1 MGSLSNLYISQSYIS
16 LLHLGSNNT
25 ASSTFTEI
33 EDGLGNGI
41 GISVNTEGDLFV
53 SNQLEVDRT
62 AIFSGSVKI
71 NTAYTSSTPSYV
83 NSGNQFTNNIV
94 RITGSFA
101 SGSATSPTVNE
112 VQIGWPV
119 YGNGL
124 VSGAVVTNKQYVN
137 SQFVELT
144 INQNTIQW
152 FGNYYFT
159 NPQTFYDNVSVS
171 GSQDITGSL
180 WVRDKIT
187 ATDIS
192 ASNSISASNLY
203 VRGRISAY
211 ELDVTIES
219 SSIIFTSGSNI
230 LGDEANIDTQTL
242 IGRVIVSGSL
252 EVTGSTRINGNTTIS
267 GSTII
272 SGSSNLIGTTTING
286 NTTITGSLIL
296 SSSAETELNVIG
308 NTIITGSTTITGS
321 LNVTGSI
328 NVTGSMIYS
337 GSVRG
342 QVLPITI
349 SASTASLDC
358 SLGNFFTLNLT
369 AGTTRL
375 IPTNINPGST
385 ISLKVTQ
392 ASSPGILIF
401 NNVLFASGAYYS
413 PTQING
419 AVDILT
425 FISYDT
431 SSLYAVGA
439 NSFTLT

>member
-25 ASSTFTEI
+25 ASSTPTEI

-41 GISVNTEGDLFV
+41 GIFVNTDGTV
-53 SNQLEVDRT
+53 SASNLEIADNIVSHRGLE
-62 AIFSGSVKI
+62 ASGTIKF
-71 NTAYTSSTPSYV
+71 NTAYTASTPSYV
-83 NSGNQFTNNIV
+83 NSGNFFTDSII

-101 SGSATSPTVNE
+101 SGSSTSPTVNE

-124 VSGAVVTNKQYVN
+124 VSGAVVTNKQYIN

-144 INQNTIQW
+144 INQNTAVW

-159 NPQTFYDNVSVS
+159 NPTTFYDNVSVS

-180 WVRDKIT
+180 SVRDRLIV
-187 ATDIS
+187 TDIS
-192 ASNSISASNLY
+192 ASGNISASNIF
-203 VRGRISAY
+203 VKGRISAY

-252 EVTGSTRINGNTTIS
+252 EVTGSSRIPTLIGNTNLS
-267 GSTII
+267 GTLDIT
-272 SGSSNLIGTTTING
+272 GPLKV
-286 NTTITGSLIL
+286 TGSL
-296 SSSAETELNVIG
+296 
-308 NTIITGSTTITGS
+308 
-321 LNVTGSI
+321 

-342 QVLPITI
+342 AVV
-349 SASTASLDC
+349 SMSVSSNTASMDC
-358 SLGNFFTLNLT
+358 SLGNFFSLSLPTGST
-369 AGTTRL
+369 IRL
-375 IPTNINPGST
+375 VPSNINPGET
-385 ISLKVTQ
+385 ISLKLSQ
-392 ASSPGILIF
+392 PFGIPGILIF
-401 NNVLFASGAYYS
+401 NNNIGFPSASYFAPSAVS
-413 PTQING
+413 G

-425 FISYDT
+425 FISFDS
-431 SSLYAVGA
+431 SSLYAVGVK
-439 NSFTLT
+439 NFNFL

>member
-25 ASSTFTEI
+25 ASTSLTQI

-41 GISVNTEGDLFV
+41 GIYVNTNGDLANTGNV
-53 SNQLEVDRT
+53 IVGRSLTV
-62 AIFSGSVKI
+62 SGSARI

-252 EVTGSTRINGNTTIS
+252 EVTGSSRIPT
-267 GSTII
+267 
-272 SGSSNLIGTTTING
+272 LIGTTDI
-286 NTTITGSLIL
+286 S
-296 SSSAETELNVIG
+296 
-308 NTIITGSTTITGS
+308 GS
-321 LNVTGSI
+321 LNVS
-328 NVTGSMIYS
+328 GSMVYS

-342 QVLPITI
+342 NVIPLTVT
-349 SASTASLDC
+349 SNTASIDC
-358 SLGNFFTLNLT
+358 SLGNFFTLTLPSSTFTYLN
-369 AGTTRL
+369 
-375 IPTNINPGST
+375 PTNIKKGET
-385 ISLKVTQ
+385 ISLLITQ
-392 ASSPGILIF
+392 GSPVGGISYGTNIKFPSSNIYISTATTG
-401 NNVLFASGAYYS
+401 S
-413 PTQING
+413 Q
-419 AVDILT
+419 DILT
-425 FISYDT
+425 FVSFDETI
-431 SSLYAVGA
+431 LYSVATKNLV
-439 NSFTLT
+439 

>member
-25 ASSTFTEI
+25 ASTSLTQI

-41 GISVNTEGDLFV
+41 GIYVNTNGDLANTGNV
-53 SNQLEVDRT
+53 TVGRSLTV
-62 AIFSGSVKI
+62 SGSARI
-71 NTAYTSSTPSYV
+71 NTAYTASTPTYV

-119 YGNGL
+119 YGPGL
-124 VSGAVVTNKQYVN
+124 ISGAVVTNKNYIN

-144 INQNTIQW
+144 VNQNTIQW

-159 NPQTFYDNVSVS
+159 NPTTFYDNVSVS

-252 EVTGSTRINGNTTIS
+252 EVTGSTRINGNTTIIDS
-267 GSTII
+267 L
-272 SGSSNLIGTTTING
+272 NL
-286 NTTITGSLIL
+286 TGSL
-296 SSSAETELNVIG
+296 
-308 NTIITGSTTITGS
+308 
-321 LNVTGSI
+321 

-342 QVLPITI
+342 NVIPLTI
-349 SASTASLDC
+349 ASNTASMDC
-358 SLGNFFTLNLT
+358 SLGNFFTLALPT
-369 AGTTRL
+369 SSTIL
-375 IPTNINPGST
+375 INPTNILPGET
-385 ISLKVTQ
+385 LSLRIEQPSAGTGSVVRL
-392 ASSPGILIF
+392 ASSIKLSSF
-401 NNVLFASGAYYS
+401 NSPYTASTS
-413 PTQING
+413 INSI
-419 AVDILT
+419 DIIT
-425 FISYDT
+425 FISFDS
-431 SSLYAVGA
+431 SSLFGSAIK
-439 NSFTLT
+439 NFN